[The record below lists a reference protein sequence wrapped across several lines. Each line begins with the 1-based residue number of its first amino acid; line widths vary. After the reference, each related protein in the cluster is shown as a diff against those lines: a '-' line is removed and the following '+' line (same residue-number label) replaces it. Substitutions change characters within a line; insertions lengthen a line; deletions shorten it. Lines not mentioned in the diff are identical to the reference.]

1 MNNMIKKL
9 NLTKYFLVFILISGV
24 LGAIPTLA
32 VGLSDGFSTESS
44 GALNT
49 FANKSGYA
57 DPTRTPED
65 YIGMLLTGLFSILGV
80 IAIALLIY
88 SGFVW
93 MTARGNESKVAK
105 AKENIIDVIIGLIFI
120 IGSYALTTFLLKIFL

>member
-1 MNNMIKKL
+1 MVKKSTL
-9 NLTKYFLVFILISGV
+9 IKYFLSFILISGV
-24 LGAIPTLA
+24 LGALPTLA
-32 VGLSDGFSTESS
+32 VNPTLKDGFNINTGSSLSD
-44 GALNT
+44 
-49 FANKSGYA
+49 FAGTAGYA
-57 DPTRTPED
+57 AEEKTPEQ
-65 YIGMLLTGLFSILGV
+65 YIGLLLTGLFSILGV

-88 SGFVW
+88 SGFTW

>member
-1 MNNMIKKL
+1 MIKRL
-9 NLTKYFLVFILISGV
+9 NLTKYFLTFILISGI
-24 LGAIPTLA
+24 LGALPTLA
-32 VGLSDGFSTESS
+32 ASLKDGFSTTDSS
-44 GALNT
+44 LST
-49 FANKSGYA
+49 FAGQAGYTDA
-57 DPTRTPED
+57 EKTPED

-88 SGFVW
+88 SGFTW